1 MSDSSRA
8 SSSSV
13 EDESERE
20 RQEGE
25 DDFKEMCTRAV
36 VRLCARHHYDLLL
49 DKGHSQRS
57 ASSIN
62 GHLASRCSNLPWT
75 QVRDHVL
82 GLLPVALQNT
92 LRREID
98 LMGENWETP
107 LLPNDAFIIRRSTP
121 EDLPEPDE
129 GAQHAKDLLRNFL
142 SQRTDEYGRILEVG
156 YKHSKYTRTRIWM
169 EFLVRS
175 MPVDQR
181 NSYLT
186 WLGEKKLMK
195 RRRRE

>member
-1 MSDSSRA
+1 M
-8 SSSSV
+8 
-13 EDESERE
+13 
-20 RQEGE
+20 
-25 DDFKEMCTRAV
+25 
-36 VRLCARHHYDLLL
+36 
-49 DKGHSQRS
+49 
-57 ASSIN
+57 
-62 GHLASRCSNLPWT
+62 
-75 QVRDHVL
+75 L

-107 LLPNDAFIIRRSTP
+107 LLPNDTFIIRRSTP

-129 GAQHAKDLLRNFL
+129 GAQHAKELLRSFL
-142 SQRTDEYGRILEVG
+142 SQRTAEHERILEVG
-156 YKHSKYTRTRIWM
+156 YKHSKYTRTKIGM

-186 WLGEKKLMK
+186 WLGERKLMK